1 MHYQI
6 FERGWLSSN
15 NILFFDDD
23 GASLVDTGYCTHV
36 AQTLALVDHTLKSEQ
51 VKRGPAYTL
60 KRIINTHLHSDH
72 CGGNAAMIAAY
83 PGVEVLIP
91 EGEAEAVAAWDEA
104 KLSYQATGQE
114 CPRFMH
120 TGTLNAGDTLKL
132 GGTQWQLHAA
142 PGHDPQSLILFEPQ
156 SRMLISADALWENGC
171 GVIFP
176 ELRGEPGFRPALATL
191 ELIAELAP
199 ITVIPG
205 HGAPFTDVSAALKR
219 AKDRLLYLQAEPT
232 RNAAHGL
239 RVLLKFKLMQSGQ
252 ISEAEALAWLQSLAY
267 FQTIRCLHFN
277 SMASDELAANTV
289 TKLLIAG
296 AAKRLD
302 KNLVNA

>member
-15 NILFFDDD
+15 NILFFDED
-23 GASLVDTGYCTHV
+23 GVSMVDTGYCTH
-36 AQTLALVDHTLKSEQ
+36 AEQTLALVGNALQKEQ
-51 VKRGPAYTL
+51 LWRGPAYTL

-72 CGGNAAMIAAY
+72 CGGNAALVAAY
-83 PGVEVLIP
+83 LGLEVLIP

-114 CPRFMH
+114 CSRFMY
-120 TGTLNAGDTLKL
+120 TSTLKAGDTLTL
-132 GGTQWQLHAA
+132 GGASWQLHAA
-142 PGHDPQSLILFEPQ
+142 PGHDPQSLILFAPQ
-156 SRMLISADALWENGC
+156 SRTLISADALWENGC

-176 ELRGEPGFRPALATL
+176 ELRGEPGFEPALATL

-205 HGAPFTDVSAALKR
+205 HGAPFTDAKAALKR
-219 AKDRLLYLQAEPT
+219 AKARLLYLQAEPT

-252 ISEAEALAWLQSLAY
+252 ISEAEVLAWLQSLAY

-296 AAKRLD
+296 AAKRQD
-302 KNLVNA
+302 KHLVDA

>member
-15 NILFFDDD
+15 NILFFDED
-23 GASLVDTGYCTHV
+23 GASMVDTGYCTHA
-36 AQTLALVDHTLKSEQ
+36 AQTLALIDHALKSEQ
-51 VKRGPAYTL
+51 VKRGTAYTL

-72 CGGNAAMIAAY
+72 CGGNAALIATY
-83 PGVEVLIP
+83 PGVEVMIP

-104 KLSYQATGQE
+104 KLSYDATGQE

-120 TGTLNAGDTLKL
+120 TSTLKAGDTLKL
-132 GGTQWQLHAA
+132 GGASWQVHAS

-156 SRMLISADALWENGC
+156 SRTLISADALWENGC

-176 ELRGEPGFRPALATL
+176 ELRGEPGFTPALATL

-232 RNAAHGL
+232 RNATHGL

-252 ISEAEALAWLQSLAY
+252 ISEAQALAWLQSLAY
-267 FQTIRCLHFN
+267 FHTIRCLHFN
-277 SMASDELAANTV
+277 SIASDELAANTV
-289 TKLLIAG
+289 AKLLITG
-296 AAKRLD
+296 AAKRQD
-302 KNLVNA
+302 KHLVDS